1 VSRKVFL
8 TAVAVIAAS
17 VGALALAAPGSLLDS
32 KGGAPSDAAIIWI
45 REVGIM
51 LIAIAIM
58 SALVRDQPD
67 SPTLKAFLIG
77 NLVIQLGLL
86 PIELIGHANGVLTK
100 FSGIAPNSILHV
112 LLAGGFAYF
121 AVKIRSSPHERS
133 EMRGRER
140 GI

>member
-1 VSRKVFL
+1 MSRRLFL
-8 TAVAVIAAS
+8 TVVAAIAFS
-17 VGALALAAPGSLLDS
+17 VGVFALAAPSSLLDS
-32 KGGAPSDAAIIWI
+32 KGGAPSDSAIIWI

-51 LIAIAIM
+51 LIAIGIM
-58 SALVRDQPD
+58 SGLVRDQPD

-121 AVKIRSSPHERS
+121 AMKIRRADDRHLVV
-133 EMRGRER
+133 
-140 GI
+140 